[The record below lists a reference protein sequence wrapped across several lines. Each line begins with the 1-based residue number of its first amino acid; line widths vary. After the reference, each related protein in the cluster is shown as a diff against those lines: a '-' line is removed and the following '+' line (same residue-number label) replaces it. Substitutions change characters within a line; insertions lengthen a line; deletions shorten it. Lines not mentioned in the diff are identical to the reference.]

1 MNGDRLTA
9 EQARARFDAA
19 LDGELDAD
27 ERARFDAALAD
38 DAELRAEYERHRSV
52 LAATKLLG
60 EQVPS
65 VDLLSSVQHKLRAR
79 SGGRFYRDRFSER
92 RTTHGTLWV
101 VMAISAAFVLA
112 TLGWFA
118 YQSGWFGQPQSLGTS
133 AAP

>member
-1 MNGDRLTA
+1 MNAAKLTA

-19 LDGELDAD
+19 LDGELDAE
-27 ERARFDAALAD
+27 ERARFEAALAD
-38 DAELRAEYERHRSV
+38 DAELRDEYERQRSV
-52 LAATKLLG
+52 LAATKLLAQ
-60 EQVPS
+60 QVPS

-92 RTTHGTLWV
+92 RTTQASLWV

-118 YQSGWFGQPQSLGTS
+118 YQTGWFGQSPTLGTS
-133 AAP
+133 DGP